1 MKQAIPAR
9 SERVR
14 GNAIVRGFA
23 RSRWCGMLIM
33 LGSHGTGGIFIM
45 VGSVVAG
52 LVAGNAAAAQAP
64 TAVAHDVAGAANAWL
79 DSLDPAQ
86 RALASKPFD
95 DAKRTD
101 WHFVPKP
108 TRKGLQ
114 LRDMTEP
121 QQVAALALLRAVLS
135 QIGYDKSVAIME
147 LDEILRILEG
157 SRAKNIRDPKRYFFT
172 IFGTPSD
179 VSPWA
184 ISFEGHHLSLNFTVR
199 DGRIVDSTPQFMGA
213 NPAEVK
219 KSLPNLPVVGRRV
232 LEAEESVAFELV
244 RSLDEGQRAK
254 AVISPEPPKEIRGAG
269 EPQPSGEPA
278 AGIAWGDLS
287 ESQQAV
293 LKRLVDVYCESM
305 PEEVVAERLQV
316 LEAAE
321 GGWAAVK
328 FAWAGSLKPG
338 VGHYYRVE
346 GPTFVV
352 ELCNV
357 QPDAE
362 GNPANHIHCMWRD
375 RTGDFDLPVK

>member
-1 MKQAIPAR
+1 MKQSMPASCERRVGHAIAR
-9 SERVR
+9 RVAWSR
-14 GNAIVRGFA
+14 VLVTVVTACLIAGHASAA
-23 RSRWCGMLIM
+23 R
-33 LGSHGTGGIFIM
+33 TG
-45 VGSVVAG
+45 
-52 LVAGNAAAAQAP
+52 
-64 TAVAHDVAGAANAWL
+64 TAVADDVAGAATAWL
-79 DSLDPAQ
+79 DSLDTAQ
-86 RALASKPFD
+86 RTLASKPFD

-101 WHFVPKP
+101 WHFIPKP
-108 TRKGLQ
+108 ARKGVQ
-114 LRDMTEP
+114 LRDMNEP
-121 QQVAALALLRAVLS
+121 QQAAALALLRSVLS
-135 QIGYDKSVAIME
+135 QVGYDKSVAIME
-147 LDEILRILEG
+147 LDEILRVLEG

-179 VSPWA
+179 DGPWA

-219 KSLPNLPVVGRRV
+219 KQLPNLPVAGHRV
-232 LEAEESVAFELV
+232 LEAEESVAFELLN
-244 RSLDEGQRAK
+244 SLDEGQRAK

-269 EPQPSGEPA
+269 EPQPTGEPA
-278 AGIAWGDLS
+278 VGIAWGGLS
-287 ESQQAV
+287 ASQQAV
-293 LKRLVDVYCESM
+293 LERLVDVYCESM

-316 LEAAE
+316 LEATE

-338 VGHYYRVE
+338 IGHYYRVE
-346 GPTFVV
+346 GPTFVI

-375 RTGDFDLPVK
+375 RTGDFDLPARD

>member
-1 MKQAIPAR
+1 
-9 SERVR
+9 
-14 GNAIVRGFA
+14 
-23 RSRWCGMLIM
+23 MLIM
-33 LGSHGTGGIFIM
+33 FGRHGMLGRHGTGGIFIM

-64 TAVAHDVAGAANAWL
+64 TAVVRDVAEAANAWL
-79 DSLDPAQ
+79 ASLDAAQ
-86 RALASKPFD
+86 RILASKPFD

-108 TRKGLQ
+108 ARKGVQ

-121 QQVAALALLRAVLS
+121 QQAAALLLLQSVLS
-135 QIGYDKSVAIME
+135 QLGYDKSVAIME
-147 LDEILRILEG
+147 LDEMLRVLEG
-157 SRAKNIRDPKRYFFT
+157 SRAKNIRDPKRYFLT

-179 VSPWA
+179 DAPWA

-213 NPAEVK
+213 NPAVVK
-219 KSLPNLPVVGRRV
+219 KQLPNLPAVGSRV
-232 LEAEESVAFELV
+232 LEAEESLAFELV
-244 RSLDEGQRAK
+244 HSLDEAQRAK

-278 AGIAWGDLS
+278 VGIAWGDLS
-287 ESQQAV
+287 SSQQS
-293 LKRLVDVYCESM
+293 LLRQLVDVYCDAM

-321 GGWAAVK
+321 DGWAAVK

-338 VGHYYRVE
+338 IGHYYRVE

-375 RTGDFDLPVK
+375 RTGDFDLPAK

>member
-1 MKQAIPAR
+1 MKQATPAR
-9 SERVR
+9 SERGQ
-14 GNAIVRGFA
+14 GNASVRRFA
-23 RSRWCGMLIM
+23 WFLVVVMLV
-33 LGSHGTGGIFIM
+33 M
-45 VGSVVAG
+45 VCLLAG
-52 LVAGNAAAAQAP
+52 RAMAARAR
-64 TAVAHDVAGAANAWL
+64 TAVAHDLVGAANAWL
-79 DSLDPAQ
+79 DSLDAVQ
-86 RALASKPFD
+86 RGLTSRPFD

-101 WHFVPKP
+101 WHFIPKP
-108 TRKGLQ
+108 MRKGVQ

-121 QQVAALALLRAVLS
+121 QQAAALALLRSLLS
-135 QIGYDKSVAIME
+135 QVGYDKSVAIME
-147 LDEILRILEG
+147 LDEILRVLEG

-179 VSPWA
+179 DGPWA

-213 NPAEVK
+213 NPAVVK
-219 KSLPNLPVVGRRV
+219 KQLPNLPVAGHRV

-244 RSLDEGQRAK
+244 NSLDDGQRAK

-278 AGIAWGDLS
+278 VGIAWGDLS
-287 ESQQAV
+287 ASQQAV
-293 LKRLVDVYCESM
+293 LRRLVDVYCESM
-305 PEEVVAERLQV
+305 LEEVMAERLQV
-316 LEAAE
+316 LEAAD

-346 GPTFVV
+346 GPTFVI

-375 RTGDFDLPVK
+375 RTGDFDLPTK

>member
-1 MKQAIPAR
+1 MKQATPAR
-9 SERVR
+9 CERR
-14 GNAIVRGFA
+14 LENAIACRVAWSLVVVMVVTVVMACLITGRAMAA
-23 RSRWCGMLIM
+23 RAR
-33 LGSHGTGGIFIM
+33 
-45 VGSVVAG
+45 
-52 LVAGNAAAAQAP
+52 
-64 TAVAHDVAGAANAWL
+64 TAVAHDVASAANVWL
-79 DSLDPAQ
+79 DSLNAAQ
-86 RALASKPFD
+86 RTLASKPFD

-101 WHFVPKP
+101 WHFFPKP
-108 TRKGLQ
+108 ARKGVQ

-121 QQVAALALLRAVLS
+121 QQAAALALLRSVLS

-157 SRAKNIRDPKRYFFT
+157 SRAKNIRDPRRYFLT

-179 VSPWA
+179 DGPWA

-213 NPAEVK
+213 NPAVVK
-219 KSLPNLPVVGRRV
+219 KQLPNLPAVGRRV

-244 RSLDEGQRAK
+244 NSLDEGQRAK
-254 AVISPEPPKEIRGAG
+254 AVISPEPPKEIRSAG

-278 AGIAWGDLS
+278 VGIAYGELTA
-287 ESQQAV
+287 SQQAV
-293 LKRLVDVYCESM
+293 LRRLVDVYCDAM
-305 PEEVVAERLQV
+305 PEEVVADRLQV
-316 LEAAE
+316 IETAE
-321 GGWAAVK
+321 GGWATVK

-338 VGHYYRVE
+338 VGHSYRVE
-346 GPTFVV
+346 GPTFVI

-375 RTGDFDLPVK
+375 RTGDFDLPAK

>member
-1 MKQAIPAR
+1 
-9 SERVR
+9 
-14 GNAIVRGFA
+14 
-23 RSRWCGMLIM
+23 
-33 LGSHGTGGIFIM
+33 
-45 VGSVVAG
+45 
-52 LVAGNAAAAQAP
+52 
-64 TAVAHDVAGAANAWL
+64 
-79 DSLDPAQ
+79 
-86 RALASKPFD
+86 
-95 DAKRTD
+95 
-101 WHFVPKP
+101 
-108 TRKGLQ
+108 
-114 LRDMTEP
+114 
-121 QQVAALALLRAVLS
+121 
-135 QIGYDKSVAIME
+135 ME

-179 VSPWA
+179 DGPWA

-219 KSLPNLPVVGRRV
+219 KQLPNLPVAGHRV
-232 LEAEESVAFELV
+232 LEAEESVAFELLN
-244 RSLDEGQRAK
+244 SLDEGQRTK

-269 EPQPSGEPA
+269 EPQPTGEPA
-278 AGIAWGDLS
+278 VGIAWGGLS
-287 ESQQAV
+287 ASQQAV

-321 GGWAAVK
+321 GGWSAVK

-338 VGHYYRVE
+338 IGHYYRVE
-346 GPTFVV
+346 GPTFVI

-375 RTGDFDLPVK
+375 RTGDFDLPARD